1 MEKKYSIGEVAKIT
15 GIEGHTIRF
24 WSAEMSHKIKPII
37 GKGARRYYT
46 DTDISFFNQMKDLIH
61 NQGYTISM
69 LKKGLP
75 FEKKQCETQ
84 TQEFSQDF
92 IHSINIIQNKVDY
105 LINFYE

>member
-24 WSAEMSHKIKPII
+24 WSTEMSHKIKPII

-46 DTDISFFNQMKDLIH
+46 DADISFFNEMKDLIH
-61 NQGYTISM
+61 NQGYTIAM

-75 FEKKQCETQ
+75 FEKPQNTN
-84 TQEFSQDF
+84 QEFPQNFTNST
-92 IHSINIIQNKVDY
+92 NIIQGKIDY
-105 LINFYE
+105 LIKLYE

>member
-24 WSAEMSHKIKPII
+24 WSSEMSHKIQPII

-46 DTDISFFNQMKDLIH
+46 DSDISFFNQMKELIH

-75 FEKKQCETQ
+75 FEKSHIK
-84 TQEFSQDF
+84 TQEFPQDF
-92 IHSINIIQNKVDY
+92 AHSINTIQNKIDY
-105 LINFYE
+105 LTKLYE